1 MLAIVNIPWT
11 HKNKARSSYAGA
23 LYAALDVIGSGDPK
37 LAQAIHDSNSL
48 PPFSASLID
57 GVLRIG
63 CLTTDVF
70 LAVANSPLAYKAQR
84 EREDSFESIVESA
97 GDATTIKLVFVSPVA
112 LGVFGHAT
120 AMPDPRNI
128 FASLIRRWQVA
139 DGPEVPELNYL
150 DVSVIHASLRTHKIE
165 IDNYAQRGWLGSVVY
180 GVPAKQAKWFH
191 VLARF
196 SEYSGIGKKTTQGMG
211 QVRYASSTV
220 ARQNEA
226 VPA

>member
-1 MLAIVNIPWT
+1 MLAIVNVPWM
-11 HKNKARSSYAGA
+11 HKNKSRSSYAGS

-37 LAQAIHDSNSL
+37 LAQAIHDSNNL
-48 PPFSASLID
+48 PPFSASLTD
-57 GVLRIG
+57 GILRIG

-84 EREDSFESIVESA
+84 EREDSFESIIEAA
-97 GDATTIKLVFVSPVA
+97 GEATTIKLAFVSPVA

-150 DVSVIHASLRTHKIE
+150 DVPVIHASLRTHKIE
-165 IDNYAQRGWLGSVVY
+165 IDNYAQRGWLGTIVY
-180 GVPAKQAKWFH
+180 GVPKEQAKWFH
-191 VLARF
+191 ALAKF
-196 SEYSGIGKKTTQGMG
+196 GEYSGIGKKTTQGMG
-211 QVRYASSTV
+211 QIRYASSTI